1 MKCFYVD
8 DCPEDRS
15 VHHWIGE
22 QTNIQKYI
30 DTMKPK
36 KNASLYEFSD
46 SNINLNA
53 LNTSADSAYKK
64 YGWFGFQNIFGNVD
78 ARSKEYG
85 GLSLSYNPNY
95 IDNNIDIHAQ
105 TLGTT
110 RNNVPNDLYFIN
122 YNIFDKVQNKRL
134 DKILANTAQEFG
146 TYAAL
151 KLLLD
156 ENIIDVET
164 YLTMIE
170 THNDEKISLKRI
182 LKNTYTDSWSY
193 NVYTPAAQHQE
204 LKSIT
209 DRIKRTVIRSRLAQ
223 IKNINTDVI
232 AKVINRFVW
241 HTDESWF
248 YELRLNLSL
257 NNLHN
262 AFGIEIE
269 NFGKHTF
276 TPGNWYMWDTGI
288 LHRPY
293 VEHKVPNF
301 SRTNYVLAVNPWFD
315 YDTNNRCWI
324 QNDFFGEK
332 HPVDMAIDGDVIDG
346 LTLKSLQ

>member
-1 MKCFYVD
+1 MKCFYIN
-8 DCPEDRS
+8 DCPEDMS
-15 VHHWIGE
+15 VHQWIGE

-36 KNASLYEFSD
+36 QSGSLYEFSD
-46 SNINLNA
+46 KNIDIDNLN
-53 LNTSADSAYKK
+53 LSAESAYAK
-64 YGWFGFQNIFGNVD
+64 YGWFGFQNIFGNVNS
-78 ARSKEYG
+78 RSKEYG

-95 IDNNIDIHAQ
+95 TDNNIDIHAQ

-122 YNIFDKVQNKRL
+122 YNIFDQVQAKHL

-146 TYAAL
+146 THAAF
-151 KLLLD
+151 KLLLN
-156 ENIIDVET
+156 ENIIDVAT
-164 YLTMIE
+164 YLNILE
-170 THNDEKISLKRI
+170 THEDEKNSIKRI

-193 NVYTPAAQHQE
+193 NNYTPAAQHE
-204 LKSIT
+204 HLKFI
-209 DRIKRTVIRSRLAQ
+209 IKRLKRSIVRSRLAQ

-257 NNLHN
+257 NNIEN

-269 NFGKHTF
+269 NFGRKSF
-276 TPGNWYMWDTGI
+276 EPGTWYMWDTGI

-293 VEHKVPNF
+293 IEHKVPNF

-315 YDTNNRCWI
+315 YDLKNDCWI
-324 QNDFFGEK
+324 QNEFFGEK
-332 HPVDMAIDGDVIDG
+332 HPVDMVIDGDVIEG
-346 LTLKSLQ
+346 LTLKSLR